1 MVIKMKI
8 NEEKCNAWCDMLMAL
23 MRMTKELNNDEAKY
37 IKAMF
42 SIAFGNLELHF
53 SSFIFIF
60 ITIPFYFFKLQV
72 LNLVF
77 QNFLNFQ

>member
-42 SIAFGNLELHF
+42 SIAFGNLELQELEE
-53 SSFIFIF
+53 
-60 ITIPFYFFKLQV
+60 K
-72 LNLVF
+72 
-77 QNFLNFQ
+77 